1 MHHLSDFTH
10 YWSPEELDALS
21 IPTDKQERLDLE
33 RTAKDTID
41 GNLAHQA
48 SILKKEIQHGQAI
61 EAANRA
67 EAQRQADLA
76 AKSISEKEAFRLS
89 EKAKLEAQQQ
99 AVKDKVAHELRV
111 VEDKRQEG
119 IARAEEKANSTG
131 DNVEMAKQLL
141 EKASELL

>member
-10 YWSPEELDALS
+10 YWSPKELATLTN
-21 IPTDKQERLDLE
+21 PTDKQERLDLE

-41 GNLAHQA
+41 GNLAHQE
-48 SILKKEIQHGQAI
+48 SLRKKEIQHGKAI
-61 EAANRA
+61 
-67 EAQRQADLA
+67 EAQRQAEAVRKTDLE
-76 AKSISEKEAFRLS
+76 AKSAAEKEAFRLS

-141 EKASELL
+141 EKAAELL